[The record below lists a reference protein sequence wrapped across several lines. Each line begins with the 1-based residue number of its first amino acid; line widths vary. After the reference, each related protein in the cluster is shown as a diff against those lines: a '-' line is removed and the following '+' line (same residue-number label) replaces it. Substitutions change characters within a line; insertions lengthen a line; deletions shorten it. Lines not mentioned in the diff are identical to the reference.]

1 MFVRTTVD
9 IPDPVYRRLKA
20 TAALR
25 GATVKEIIVGLIEKE
40 LRIAPSP
47 RKGRIRLPL
56 IESHRP
62 GSLRLTNAEIN
73 EILFP

>member
-9 IPDPVYRRLKA
+9 IPDPTYRRLKA

-25 GATVKEIIVGLIEKE
+25 GTTVKEIIVGLIEKE
-40 LRIAPSP
+40 LRVAPAP
-47 RKGRIRLPL
+47 RKGRIKLPL
-56 IESHRP
+56 IESNRP
-62 GSLRLTNAEIN
+62 GSLHLTNAEIH